1 VADELGMPLPQAMP
15 QVVPPPQPEVEVS
28 PALSLMARPGDGR
41 PIARRVAVLVADGI
55 DAGATA
61 SLYEALTQAGAVPR
75 YVGERLGT
83 VGGASGDP
91 LPVEVTMEA
100 APSVLFDAVVVPPG
114 VGQALATSAEAQEY
128 VRLQF
133 RHCKPMLLALSA
145 DALLQAAGI
154 MAADAPAVL
163 MARDA
168 GFADAAEEF
177 AALVAG
183 PRAWE
188 RQTDPPPV

>member
-1 VADELGMPLPQAMP
+1 
-15 QVVPPPQPEVEVS
+15 
-28 PALSLMARPGDGR
+28 
-41 PIARRVAVLVADGI
+41 VLVADGI
-55 DAGATA
+55 DTAATA
-61 SLYEALTQAGAVPR
+61 ALYDTLTQAGAVPR
-75 YVGERLGT
+75 YVGARLGT
-83 VGGASGDP
+83 VGSADGDP

-114 VGQALATSAEAQEY
+114 VGAGLAASAEAQEF

-145 DALLQAAGI
+145 DALMQAAGLAA
-154 MAADAPAVL
+154 AADAPGVR
-163 MARDA
+163 MARDQ
-168 GFADAAEEF
+168 GFADAGEEF